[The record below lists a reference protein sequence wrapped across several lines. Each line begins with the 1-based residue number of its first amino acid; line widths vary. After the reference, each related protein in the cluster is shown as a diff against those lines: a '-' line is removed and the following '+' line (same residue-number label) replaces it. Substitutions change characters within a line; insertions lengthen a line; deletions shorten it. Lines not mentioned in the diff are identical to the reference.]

1 MLYSACLWA
10 LNSSFMHKDGDYN
23 ELVRQAQLGNRKS
36 MDRLAAVAA
45 ERLYEHVYRITLQSN
60 LSQDIVQESMLEM
73 FKILGKLKKVDGFW
87 PWLCG
92 IAFNKIR
99 HHKRS
104 QRRHRTVG
112 LSDMGYEPFG
122 KDKQDGLADLISQEL
137 KQSVLMAMSNLKPR
151 HRAILT
157 MRCYDEMQYSQIAK
171 LMSCSEFASRML
183 FCRAKK
189 ALAKQLSRQ
198 GLGKGALLLALT
210 LFGKMTST
218 SKATAAQISVPAT
231 AIKAGTAA
239 TLAGIAI
246 SKSTIVTVATA
257 GAIAAGSVALTVGT
271 DNSTSTSQGALTQ
284 NFYSVPAAAK
294 LTKDAEECWYYYP
307 DSITQPVMTRSIKFD
322 NGEKQRY
329 CQWLQ
334 NDTGNYYYDKNRNTI
349 YIKNHR
355 MWNEDFSVRSLPTDP
370 PQLSDF
376 LANVQGGRVEM
387 EHISSHG
394 PGLFVI
400 AQRDEGDT
408 NGRWRIVRHYNV
420 LDEDYFR
427 CDWPSGSKM
436 IDQRDSLHKRGWAY
450 FKIEGDLAN
459 RKVSGSGRI
468 PFTYEAG
475 KKHKLWLKLQ
485 VESYTTFLDFPEGA
499 GICDADGKV
508 TAMYPASSFF
518 KGLPRPWMGL
528 HTIDTIRRDAAEQ
541 RLRFETKIN
550 SKSDKSEVTVIT
562 EKGKIIYTI
571 DLQQDVLDRITF
583 DLEQSQGQLRFSYLS
598 DIAQGDYESSV
609 IKKHRYS
616 APQGKVE
623 GLLWL
628 LHSMEEK

>member
-1 MLYSACLWA
+1 
-10 LNSSFMHKDGDYN
+10 MHKDRDYN

-36 MDRLAAVAA
+36 MDRLAAVAG

-92 IAFNKIR
+92 IAFNKMR

-104 QRRHRTVG
+104 QRRNRTVG

-137 KQSVLMAMSNLKPR
+137 KQSVLTAMSNLKPR

-171 LMSCSEFASRML
+171 LMGCSEFASRML

-198 GLGKGALLLALT
+198 GLGRSALLLALT
-210 LFGKMTST
+210 LFGKMTSSST
-218 SKATAAQISVPAT
+218 ATAAQISVPAT

-246 SKSTIVTVATA
+246 SKSAIVTVATV

-271 DNSTSTSQGALTQ
+271 DKSASTGQGNFTQ
-284 NFYSVPAAAK
+284 NFYSIPAAAK

-307 DSITQPVMTRSIKFD
+307 DNINQPVMTRSIKFD
-322 NGEKQRY
+322 TGEKQRY

-334 NDTGNYYYDKNRNTI
+334 NDIGNYYYDRNRNTI

-355 MWNEDFSVRSLPTDP
+355 MWNEDFSVRSLPTDS
-370 PQLSDF
+370 PQLSEF
-376 LANVQGGRVEM
+376 LANVQGNKVEM
-387 EHISSHG
+387 EHISNHG

-408 NGRWRIVRHYNV
+408 SGRWRIVRHYNV

-450 FKIEGDLAN
+450 FKIKGDLAG
-459 RKVSGSGRI
+459 RKVSGAGQI

-475 KKHKLWLKLQ
+475 KKHKPWLNLEIEGYKKI
-485 VESYTTFLDFPEGA
+485 LDSPDGA

-508 TAMYPASSFF
+508 TAVYPASSFF
-518 KGLPRPWMGL
+518 KGLMRPWMGL

-550 SKSDKSEVTVIT
+550 SKSDMSEVTVST
-562 EKGKIIYTI
+562 EQGKIIYTI
-571 DLQQDVLDRITF
+571 DMQRDVIDQITF
-583 DLEQSQGQLRFSYLS
+583 DLDQSQGQLRFSYLS
-598 DIAQGDYESSV
+598 DIAQGDYDSSV
-609 IKKHRYS
+609 INKYRYS
-616 APQGKVE
+616 APQEKGE

-628 LHSMEEK
+628 LHLAGEKPK

>member
-1 MLYSACLWA
+1 
-10 LNSSFMHKDGDYN
+10 MHKDGDYN

-36 MDRLAAVAA
+36 MDRLTAVAA

-122 KDKQDGLADLISQEL
+122 KDKQDGLAELISQEL

-157 MRCYDEMQYSQIAK
+157 MRCYDEMQYSQISK
-171 LMSCSEFASRML
+171 LMGCSEFASRML

-198 GLGKGALLLALT
+198 GLGRGALLLALT

-218 SKATAAQISVPAT
+218 STATAAQISVPAT

-246 SKSTIVTVATA
+246 SKSTIVTVAAA

-271 DNSTSTSQGALTQ
+271 DNSTSTGQGSLTQ
-284 NFYSVPAAAK
+284 NFYSIPAPIK
-294 LTKDAEECWYYYP
+294 LTKDVEECWYYYP

-322 NGEKQRY
+322 TGEKQRY

-355 MWNEDFSVRSLPTDP
+355 FWNEDFSVRSLPTDP
-370 PQLSDF
+370 PQLSGF
-376 LANVQGGRVEM
+376 LTNVQGGKVEM

-400 AQRDEGDT
+400 AQRDKGETG
-408 NGRWRIVRHYNV
+408 GRWRIVRHYNV

-436 IDQRDSLHKRGWAY
+436 IDQRDSLHKQGWAY
-450 FKIEGDLAN
+450 FKIEGELAG
-459 RKVSGSGRI
+459 RKVSGAGRI

-475 KKHKLWLKLQ
+475 KKHKPWLKLE
-485 VESYTTFLDFPEGA
+485 VEDYNTFLDFPGGA

-508 TAMYPASSFF
+508 TAVYPAGSFF
-518 KGLPRPWMGL
+518 KGLARPWMGL
-528 HTIDTIRRDAAEQ
+528 HTIDTIRRDAAGR

-550 SKSDKSEVTVIT
+550 SKSDKSKVTVIT

-571 DLQQDVLDRITF
+571 DMQRDVIDKVTF
-583 DLEQSQGQLRFSYLS
+583 DLDEAQGQLRFSYLS
-598 DIAQGDYESSV
+598 DIAQGDYGSSV

-616 APQGKVE
+616 APLGRSE

-628 LHSMEEK
+628 LHLTGEKPK